1 MKKLKEKKQQ
11 MNKKVILTLIAILIL
26 LIGIFG
32 IKMINNKNIE
42 QGSKTITIN
51 IVSKVDNLNEVEK
64 IKTDEE
70 KLGPVLVQRGFKI
83 EDGMVLKIDNI
94 DLSNSNSEY
103 WHISVNGEDAQV
115 GVNSMIIKN
124 GDTIKFERIK
134 FK

>member
-1 MKKLKEKKQQ
+1 
-11 MNKKVILTLIAILIL
+11 MNKKVILTLIAILIF
-26 LIGIFG
+26 LIGVFG
-32 IKMINNKNIE
+32 IKMINDKNIE

-51 IVSKVDNLNEVEK
+51 IVSKADNLNKVEK

-70 KLGPVLVQRGFKI
+70 KLGPVLEKRGFKI
-83 EDGMVLKIDNI
+83 EDGMVLKIDDI

>member
-1 MKKLKEKKQQ
+1 
-11 MNKKVILTLIAILIL
+11 MNKKLILTLIAILIL

-32 IKMINNKNIE
+32 IKMINDKNIE

-51 IVSKVDNLNEVEK
+51 IVSKVDNLSEVEK

>member
-1 MKKLKEKKQQ
+1 MEKLKEKKQQ

-26 LIGIFG
+26 LIGVFG
-32 IKMINNKNIE
+32 IKMINDKNIE

-51 IVSKVDNLNEVEK
+51 IVSKADNLNKVEK

-70 KLGPVLVQRGFKI
+70 KLGPVLEQRGFKI
-83 EDGMVLKIDNI
+83 EDGMVLKIDDI